1 MHLLEDQD
9 VLCAVEARFPKAGL
23 AIRKLFEAEE
33 EFRELC
39 RDYVECTTILNN
51 LRRDQG
57 VRENAERLEQ
67 YCELRVNLEE
77 ELLNRI
83 SEPVHK
89 LNGNG
94 QK

>member
-1 MHLLEDQD
+1 MDLLEDQD
-9 VLCAVEARFPKAGL
+9 VLHAVEARFPKAGP
-23 AIRKLFEAEE
+23 AIRKLFETEE
-33 EFRELC
+33 QFRELC
-39 RDYVECTTILNN
+39 DDYVECVEILNN
-51 LRRDQG
+51 LRVEQG
-57 VRENAERLEQ
+57 VDENVDRLEQ
-67 YCELRVNLEE
+67 YCELRVNLET